1 MSDDNETDDL
11 QAYLDQLR
19 DGDTTVYAALW
30 DLVNERLTVLA
41 RKMKRGH
48 YRRVGSWE
56 QTEDIAQNA
65 RVRLIR
71 ALKDAVPATP
81 REFYGLANL
90 QIRREL
96 LDVIRQHTGRT
107 GQRAPLLG
115 LSTDYDGSEE
125 DAYDPQQLAAWLEFH
140 ESVQKLPEKEREI
153 VELIWYQE
161 LTQEQAAAILGV
173 DKSTVK
179 RRWREIR
186 SKLGEHIPRE
196 D

>member
-1 MSDDNETDDL
+1 MSSDHETEHL
-11 QAYLDQLR
+11 QTYLDQLR
-19 DGDTTVYAALW
+19 AGDTTIYAALW
-30 DLVNERLTVLA
+30 DLVNERLTILA
-41 RKMKRGH
+41 RKMKRGQ
-48 YRRVGSWE
+48 YSRVGTWE

-71 ALKDAVPATP
+71 ALKELVPATP

-96 LDVIRQHTGRT
+96 IDVIRQHTGRS
-107 GQRAPLLG
+107 GERPLFQG
-115 LSTDYDGSEE
+115 LSSDYDDRDE
-125 DAYDPQQLAAWLEFH
+125 DAYDPQQMAAWLDFH
-140 ESVQKLPEKEREI
+140 EFVDRLPEKEREV
-153 VELIWYQE
+153 VELLWYQD
-161 LTQEQAAAILGV
+161 LTQEEAANLLGV

-186 SKLGEHIPRE
+186 SKLGDLIPDE